1 MKKKGILT
9 EADRKLEDE
18 IQAEI
23 LLGIGKDFSDSI
35 RAWRNNTGSL
45 KIDNRF
51 VRFGLKGQADISGIM
66 EGGRRLEIEVKT
78 SKGVQSQAQ
87 KDYDQMITKF
97 GGIYLLARDYE
108 TVKRYLK
115 YALSLSRGDIEEL

>member
-1 MKKKGILT
+1 MKKKGVLT

-66 EGGRRLEIEVKT
+66 EGGPRLEIEVKT